1 MKKISIYMDKF
12 IIAFYVVLGV
22 LAILMGMFYYSALD
36 IKKPEGF
43 LKFTKA
49 LFALIMVTIFIFMLT
64 TTQKL
69 DRLSV
74 NTAK

>member
-1 MKKISIYMDKF
+1 MRLYMDKF

-36 IKKPEGF
+36 IKNPEGF

-49 LFALIMVTIFIFMLT
+49 LFVLIMVTIFIFMLT

-74 NTAK
+74 NTTK